1 LIEAQ
6 SQIMAPLDPEMVVPV
21 QEKLRREGVKLYLG
35 ESVTGF
41 AALAQ
46 GGIELFTQSGI
57 THRADLVILGIGV
70 RPETSLAKMANL
82 EIGDRGGIRV
92 NNKLQTSDPHIWAVG
107 DVIEVKDFV
116 TGEWTVIPLAGPA
129 NRQGRI
135 AADTIFGRE
144 SQFRGVQGTSV
155 CGIFDFVIATTG
167 ANEKTLKRL
176 GYDYDKVY
184 LHPGHHVGYY
194 PNAKPIALKLLFAKA
209 DGQILGAQAVGQEG
223 VEKRIDVLALAL
235 QTQTTVF
242 DLEEAELCYAPQFG
256 AAKDPINMAGMIA
269 ANALHGDAPLVHW
282 QQLNEL
288 GDRLLLD
295 VRNPGEFESGYV
307 PGAINIP
314 LPKLR
319 EYLSKLDHKR
329 EIWVYCQVGQ
339 RGYYA
344 TRLLRLNNFQAYNLS
359 GGYKTYQAI
368 TSLT

>member
-1 LIEAQ
+1 
-6 SQIMAPLDPEMVVPV
+6 
-21 QEKLRREGVKLYLG
+21 
-35 ESVTGF
+35 
-41 AALAQ
+41 
-46 GGIELFTQSGI
+46 
-57 THRADLVILGIGV
+57 
-70 RPETSLAKMANL
+70 
-82 EIGDRGGIRV
+82 
-92 NNKLQTSDPHIWAVG
+92 
-107 DVIEVKDFV
+107 
-116 TGEWTVIPLAGPA
+116 
-129 NRQGRI
+129 
-135 AADTIFGRE
+135 
-144 SQFRGVQGTSV
+144 
-155 CGIFDFVIATTG
+155 
-167 ANEKTLKRL
+167 
-176 GYDYDKVY
+176 
-184 LHPGHHVGYY
+184 
-194 PNAKPIALKLLFAKA
+194 LLFAKA

-269 ANALHGDAPLVHW
+269 ANALRGDAPLVHW

-314 LPKLR
+314 LPQLR
-319 EYLSKLDHKR
+319 EHLSELDPKR

-344 TRLLRLNNFQAYNLS
+344 TRLLRLNDFQAYNLS